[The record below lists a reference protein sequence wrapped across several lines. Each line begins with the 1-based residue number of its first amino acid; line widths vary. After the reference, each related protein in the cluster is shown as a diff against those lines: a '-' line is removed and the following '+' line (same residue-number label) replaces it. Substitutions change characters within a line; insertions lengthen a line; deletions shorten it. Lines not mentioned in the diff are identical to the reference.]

1 MKILQLTVHYEP
13 NVGGVETHLHDLV
26 SGLIKRSHNVFVL
39 TYRPLVSKAAF
50 NRFEQAPNYTVFRI
64 PWIRGLFYKF
74 KGPLQ
79 FLYTFPGLFFA
90 TPFAILL
97 FNPDVVHAHG
107 IVAGFVG
114 VFWAKAFNK
123 RVVVSTH
130 SLYEFPKSGMYR
142 NFVTGIFQRADEV
155 LTLSKQSKE
164 EVASLGIDRNKIIVF
179 TYWID
184 LEKFRFMNNDL
195 RFKNRKRLGW
205 GKNFI
210 ILFVGRLVPEKG
222 IPELLKAA
230 ELLNKNVTIAIAGS
244 GPMEETIKNQELRI
258 KNIKFLGK
266 VDQDKL
272 PEYYSAADMVI
283 VPSTHEEGFGRV
295 IIESLACSTPVI
307 GSNRGAIPEAMDK
320 TVGELI
326 TVTPENIAKTIEYYL
341 KDPKE
346 LMQKSKNARK
356 FAEKRYGEKN
366 IEQIIKAY
374 K

>member
-13 NVGGVETHLHDLV
+13 NVGGVETHLSDLV
-26 SGLIKRSHNVFVL
+26 HGLIKRNHTVFVL
-39 TYRPLVSKAAF
+39 TYRPLVAKTPYQTI
-50 NRFEQAPNYTVFRI
+50 EQSNNLTIFRI
-64 PWIRGLFYKF
+64 PWIRGLFYTF

-79 FLYTFPGLFFA
+79 FLYTVPGLFFV

-142 NFVTGIFQRADEV
+142 SFVTGIFKHADEV

-164 EVASLGIDRNKIIVF
+164 EIEHLGINANKITVF
-179 TYWID
+179 TYWVD
-184 LEKFRFMNNDL
+184 LEKFKVQSSKL
-195 RFKNRKRLGW
+195 KVKEKLGW
-205 GKNFI
+205 GSKFVVF
-210 ILFVGRLVPEKG
+210 FVGRLVPEKG
-222 IPELLKAA
+222 IPELLKSAQ
-230 ELLNKNVTIAIAGS
+230 LLDENITIVIAGS
-244 GPMEETIKNQELRI
+244 GPMEEEILNRKSKIINLE
-258 KNIKFLGK
+258 FLGK
-266 VDQDKL
+266 VDQEKL
-272 PEYYSAADMVI
+272 PDYYNAADMVI

-295 IIESLACSTPVI
+295 IIESLACGTPVI

-326 TVTPENIAKTIEYYL
+326 TVTPETIAKTITYYSTH
-341 KDPKE
+341 PKE
-346 LMQKSKNARK
+346 LKKKSENARK

-366 IEQIIKAY
+366 IETIIKAY
-374 K
+374 N

>member
-26 SGLIKRSHNVFVL
+26 SGLIKRNHNVFIL
-39 TYRPLVSKAAF
+39 TYRPLVSKAQF
-50 NRFEQAPNYTVFRI
+50 NRLEQAPNYTVFRM
-64 PWIRGLFYKF
+64 PWIRGLFYTF
-74 KGPLQ
+74 KGPFQ

-107 IVAGFVG
+107 IVAGFIG
-114 VFWAKAFNK
+114 VFWAKAFGK

-142 NFVTGIFQRADEV
+142 KFVTGIFQRADEV

-164 EVASLGIDRNKIIVF
+164 EVQSLGINSDKITVF
-179 TYWID
+179 TYWVD
-184 LEKFRFMNNDL
+184 LAKFKVQSEKL
-195 RFKNRKRLGW
+195 KIKEKLGL
-205 GKNFI
+205 GKKFVV
-210 ILFVGRLVPEKG
+210 LFVGRLVPEKG
-222 IPELLKAA
+222 IPELLDAA
-230 ELLNKNVTIAIAGS
+230 EKLNPNILIAIAGS
-244 GPMEETIKNQELRI
+244 GPMEETINNKQKTI
-258 KNIKFLGK
+258 SNIKFLGK
-266 VDQDKL
+266 IDQEKL

-295 IIESLACSTPVI
+295 IIESLACSIPVI

-326 TVTPENIAKTIEYYL
+326 PVTPENIVKTIEYYS
-341 KDPKE
+341 KHAKE
-346 LMQKSKNARK
+346 LEKKSENARK
-356 FAEKRYGEKN
+356 FAERRYGEKN
-366 IEQIIKAY
+366 IETIIDSY
-374 K
+374 R